1 MRHNAALKHN
11 AYMIP
16 AKLVLPPMHTFT
28 VDKELSTTAGSDVGR
43 SEQVSSGG
51 GHVLLV
57 DMVSGKS
64 IRPCVPSLPKIKAD
78 IKTDGR
84 LPRIRLNRKG
94 KQTTSDP
101 PCLEATCSGER
112 VGVSRNASHNNSH
125 HGIVAIILFS
135 IFIVICS
142 KSLIDQYT
150 LNESC

>member
-1 MRHNAALKHN
+1 MRNNAALKHN

-28 VDKELSTTAGSDVGR
+28 VDKELSTTTGSDNGR

-94 KQTTSDP
+94 KQTTS
-101 PCLEATCSGER
+101 CSEATCSGSGER
-112 VGVSRNASHNNSH
+112 VGVSRNASHNNRH
-125 HGIVAIILFS
+125 HGIVAIFS
-135 IFIVICS
+135 IFIVIRS